1 MTVHKPEFLASL
13 ICFFFFAL
21 LGVAII
27 YRPRVLWDVRAKYFL
42 KQATP
47 AALFFTRTG
56 RSRPLLAGY
65 IAAIIIYMLAH
76 LNVWVP
82 ALMALSQ
89 IASQMVVEGF
99 KLVYRRVRP
108 EYFLQR
114 LDKGR
119 SYPSGHATTAV
130 VSYVGWAL
138 IVVHSALPHE
148 LKWTVAGILIA
159 WGVAIDWSRLAL
171 GAHYFSDVFG
181 GTLFGAAWLCAILGF
196 SGNLLLTR

>member
-1 MTVHKPEFLASL
+1 MSIHDREFFAALF
-13 ICFFFFAL
+13 CFLFFAL

-27 YRPRVLWDVRAKYFL
+27 YRPRVLWDVHAKYFL

-47 AALFFTRTG
+47 IALFFTRSG
-56 RSRPLLAGY
+56 RSRQLLCGY
-65 IAAIIIYMLAH
+65 IAAVIIYMVAH

-82 ALMALSQ
+82 LVMALSQ
-89 IASQMVVEGF
+89 VTSQMVVEAF

-108 EYFLQR
+108 DYYLQR

-130 VSYVGWAL
+130 VTYTGWAL
-138 IVVHSALPHE
+138 IVAHSALPPDV
-148 LKWTVAGILIA
+148 KWPLTAVLAA
-159 WGVAIDWSRLAL
+159 WAIAIDWSRLAL

-181 GTLFGAAWLCAILGF
+181 GTLFGAAWVCAILGF
-196 SGNLLLTR
+196 SGNLLLRP

>member
-1 MTVHKPEFLASL
+1 MTVHNRDFLAAL

-21 LGVAII
+21 LGVAIV
-27 YRPRVLWDVRAKYFL
+27 YRPRVLWDARAKYFL
-42 KQATP
+42 SQFTP
-47 AALFFTRTG
+47 VALFFTRSG
-56 RSRPLLAGY
+56 RGRQLLAGY
-65 IAAIIIYMLAH
+65 IAAVLIYMVGH

-82 ALMALSQ
+82 VVMALSQ
-89 IASQMVVEGF
+89 ISSQMVVEGF

-108 EYFLQR
+108 DYYLQQ

-130 VSYVGWAL
+130 VTYTGWAL
-138 IVVHSALPHE
+138 IAVHSALPHDM
-148 LKWTVAGILIA
+148 KCAIAGILIVWA
-159 WGVAIDWSRLAL
+159 LAIDWSRLAM

-196 SGNLLLTR
+196 GGNLLLRP